1 MQNLVRGSIWL
12 LLGGLFVT
20 AQAQSPGDGVDKMP
34 MSPKQKITPVASKVQ
49 LTFTPLT
56 LTDLAPIIL
65 TLGDVHTLPLVG
77 KIRRIALGN
86 GSFVSATT
94 IDTSLLLIAEQVGR
108 TKLMVWTDRSV
119 YSFSVQVV
127 HPDLAGARRMLDVV
141 VRRNPGLEIGEIDTK
156 LVVSGVAHKPAIAQL
171 AAIARDLPGV
181 LLNVTE
187 DEGSAPV
194 QSVLFKL
201 HFIEVKKSF
210 IESVGIKWD
219 KEIRGPVIGAQGS
232 RQSGLFRGGGGP
244 ASPGDNLLDP
254 DRGFNTVN
262 GRTSGFFLGLA
273 TTLASRINLG
283 VSDGDA
289 RILASP
295 ELSAKSGGKARLQV
309 GGEVPIPIAGAFGS
323 TTVEFK
329 PYGIIFAIEPFVD
342 VNGVVT
348 AKLSTELSQIDPAV
362 SVQGIPG
369 FLTRATST
377 EISLQSGEMFALSG
391 LLSGELSNA
400 IDKVPG
406 LGNVPILGRLFSSD
420 DYRNQRTDLVVLV
433 EPQIINVTSLGA
445 EELKRRGLKNIE
457 DFRETSSMHEGSGG
471 RQPLSRKPTLPV
483 SSPKPFSENY

>member
-1 MQNLVRGSIWL
+1 MQNLVRSGAYL
-12 LLGGLFVT
+12 LLWGVVLA
-20 AQAQSPGDGVDKMP
+20 AQAQSPIDATGKP
-34 MSPKQKITPVASKVQ
+34 SASSKNR
-49 LTFTPLT
+49 PGA
-56 LTDLAPIIL
+56 LAPVVRQTASQLILAESAPIVL
-65 TLGDVHTLPLVG
+65 TLGDVYTLPLVG

-86 GSFVSATT
+86 GSYVSATT
-94 IDTSLLLIAEQVGR
+94 IDSSLLLIAEQVGR
-108 TKLMVWTDRSV
+108 TKLMVWTDREIH
-119 YSFSVQVV
+119 SFSVQVV

-141 VRRNPGLEIGEIDTK
+141 VRKNPGLEIGEVDTK

-210 IESVGIKWD
+210 IESIGIKWD
-219 KEIRGPVIGAQGS
+219 KEIRGPTFGAQGS

-244 ASPGDNLLDP
+244 AGPGDNLLDP
-254 DRGFNTVN
+254 ERAFNTVN
-262 GRTSGFFLGLA
+262 GRTSGLFLGLA

-342 VNGVVT
+342 VNGIVT

-433 EPQIINVTSLGA
+433 EPEIINAGRGSA
-445 EELKRRGLKNIE
+445 EQLKQRGLNNIE
-457 DFRETSSMHEGSGG
+457 NFKETSGRYEGSGG
-471 RQPLSRKPTLPV
+471 RQPLGRKPASLPAEV
-483 SSPKPFSENY
+483 KPFSELN